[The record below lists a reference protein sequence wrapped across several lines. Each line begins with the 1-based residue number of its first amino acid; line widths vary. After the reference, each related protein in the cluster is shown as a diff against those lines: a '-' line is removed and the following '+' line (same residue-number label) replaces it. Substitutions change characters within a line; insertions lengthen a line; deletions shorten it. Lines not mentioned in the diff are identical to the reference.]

1 MPVAIMKKPP
11 PAQPAY
17 ILHTR
22 PYRDSSLILELLTS
36 DFGRIG
42 CVARGARRVKQRRQ
56 QALQPFS
63 PLLVSLLG
71 NSTLKT
77 LGSVENATAPLW
89 LKGRAVYAGLYANEL
104 LVRLLP
110 EGEAHYTLF
119 AMYQMLL
126 EALAQLK
133 GDDSNPLEGP
143 LRRFELQLLA
153 ELGSC
158 PPLDYCAGS
167 RGTVS
172 EGACYRLE
180 IEQGFVPVHRRGGNA
195 LRDGEFSGA
204 ELLGIVQALESGQW
218 PAGLLPP
225 AKRLTRIL
233 LRAMLGDKPLRSRT
247 LFRQVYGK

>member
-1 MPVAIMKKPP
+1 MKQPQ

-17 ILHTR
+17 ILHAR

-42 CVARGARRVKQRRQ
+42 CVARGARRDKRRRQ

-71 NSTLKT
+71 NGALKT
-77 LGSVENATAPLW
+77 LGSVENVAAPLW
-89 LKGRAVYAGLYANEL
+89 LKGRAVYVGLYANEL

-110 EGEAHYTLF
+110 EGEAHYALF
-119 AMYQMLL
+119 AMYQVLL
-126 EALAQLK
+126 EVLAQSK
-133 GDDSNPLEGP
+133 GDDSNQLEGP
-143 LRRFELQLLA
+143 LRRFELQLLR

-158 PPLDYCAGS
+158 PPLDYCTGS
-167 RGTVS
+167 QGIVS
-172 EGACYRLE
+172 EGVRYQLE
-180 IEQGFVPVHRRGGNA
+180 IEQGFVPVYRQGSNA
-195 LRDGEFSGA
+195 QRDNEFSGE
-204 ELLGIVQALESGQW
+204 ELLGIVQALESGKW
-218 PAGLLPP
+218 SAGLLLP

-233 LRAMLGDKPLRSRT
+233 LQAMLGGRPLQSRA